1 MLVGLTQLQDSG
13 LVACMFNLVSGVDM
27 QCDLQFLA
35 VRTIDH

>member
-13 LVACMFNLVSGVDM
+13 FVACMFDLVSGVDM

-35 VRTIDH
+35 VHTVDC